1 MFDSVWTKYLIDQNL
16 EDRKICP
23 ICGYVGRFEIPEN
36 GKNTTATICPQCGS
50 RERDRLYWMYL
61 FKENILFE
69 RNRVVQVN
77 PDIAIKSKI
86 KEYPR
91 VKYRSIGFRDL
102 ASIQDEGVDLFMA
115 NYVLD
120 RVDELSACLE
130 SMRACLSERGKIMA
144 STFFVKGPS
153 EIGPES
159 RRYNQEDFV
168 SELKKNGFEVETIT
182 GDDLCGSF
190 LANVCGI
197 KPKDLVLI
205 AKPIDNSVE

>member
-1 MFDSVWTKYLIDQNL
+1 MFSTGTKSILYLVTHPSLKEPDGDAVFDSIWTKYLIDQNL

-23 ICGYVGRFEIPEN
+23 ICGYVGRFEVPDN
-36 GKNTTATICPQCGS
+36 GKSTAATICPQCGS

-61 FKENILFE
+61 FRENILFE
-69 RNRVVQVN
+69 RNRVVQIN
-77 PDIAIKSKI
+77 PDMAIKARI

-91 VKYRSIGFRDL
+91 VKYRSVGFRNL

-120 RVDELSACLE
+120 RVDDLPACLE
-130 SMRACLSERGKIMA
+130 AMRACLSERGRIMA
-144 STFFVKGPS
+144 STFFVKGLS

-168 SELKKNGFEVETIT
+168 SELKKNGFEV
-182 GDDLCGSF
+182 
-190 LANVCGI
+190 
-197 KPKDLVLI
+197 
-205 AKPIDNSVE
+205 

>member
-1 MFDSVWTKYLIDQNL
+1 M
-16 EDRKICP
+16 
-23 ICGYVGRFEIPEN
+23 
-36 GKNTTATICPQCGS
+36 
-50 RERDRLYWMYL
+50 
-61 FKENILFE
+61 
-69 RNRVVQVN
+69 
-77 PDIAIKSKI
+77 AIKSKI

-102 ASIQDEGVDLFMA
+102 ASVQDEGVDLFMA

-120 RVDELSACLE
+120 RVDDLPACFKA
-130 SMRACLSERGKIMA
+130 MRGCLSERGRIMA

-159 RRYNQEDFV
+159 RRYNQEDFI
-168 SELKKNGFEVETIT
+168 SELEKNGFLIETIT

-197 KPKDLVLI
+197 RPHDLIVI
-205 AKPIDNSVE
+205 AKPIDNSEE